1 MVSKP
6 EMDVITIKLRELQCT
21 CYARSKKANEAL
33 ACANRVHQHDGESI
47 EAFKRKCEAH
57 STTPLPPPCDAR
69 SATMF
74 PLFWSPLHTPTLHM
88 ICEADWGLGSGAAQ

>member
-21 CYARSKKANEAL
+21 CYARTKKANEAL

-47 EAFKRKCEAH
+47 EAYKRKCEAH
-57 STTPLPPPCDAR
+57 STPPPAPLPRPATLVPPVLVAAR
-69 SATMF
+69 SACPHRT
-74 PLFWSPLHTPTLHM
+74 
-88 ICEADWGLGSGAAQ
+88 

>member
-57 STTPLPPPCDAR
+57 STTPLPPCNAR
-69 SATMF
+69 S
-74 PLFWSPLHTPTLHM
+74 PLVLVAAHAHTAH
-88 ICEADWGLGSGAAQ
+88 GL

>member
-21 CYARSKKANEAL
+21 CYARTKKANEAL

-47 EAFKRKCEAH
+47 EAYKRKCEAH
-57 STTPLPPPCDAR
+57 STAPPFPALQR
-69 SATMF
+69 SF
-74 PLFWSPLHTPTLHM
+74 PLFWSPLAPHARTAHDL
-88 ICEADWGLGSGAAQ
+88 WS

>member
-57 STTPLPPPCDAR
+57 STT
-69 SATMF
+69 
-74 PLFWSPLHTPTLHM
+74 
-88 ICEADWGLGSGAAQ
+88 

>member
-57 STTPLPPPCDAR
+57 STTPLPPTATTLRR
-69 SATMF
+69 SF

>member
-21 CYARSKKANEAL
+21 CYARTKKANEAL

-47 EAFKRKCEAH
+47 EAYKRKCEAH
-57 STTPLPPPCDAR
+57 STPPRPPSPPCNAR
-69 SATMF
+69 S
-74 PLFWSPLHTPTLHM
+74 P
-88 ICEADWGLGSGAAQ
+88 CSGRRSACPHRT

>member
-57 STTPLPPPCDAR
+57 STIPLPHTHTLTLVPPVLVA
-69 SATMF
+69 A
-74 PLFWSPLHTPTLHM
+74 PHAHTAHDL
-88 ICEADWGLGSGAAQ
+88 

>member
-57 STTPLPPPCDAR
+57 STTPLPPTHPATRSPCSGRR
-69 SATMF
+69 STR
-74 PLFWSPLHTPTLHM
+74 PHCT
-88 ICEADWGLGSGAAQ
+88 

>member
-47 EAFKRKCEAH
+47 EAYKRKCEAH
-57 STTPLPPPCDAR
+57 STAPPTPPPCNAR
-69 SATMF
+69 SPCSGRRSLRMPA
-74 PLFWSPLHTPTLHM
+74 PHM